1 MTPSISAV
9 ARIASLASDLVVN
22 SVSLRP
28 AVSPFTA
35 ALSTHSTTV
44 HHIPFGAD
52 PGAALLQQHA
62 HNTSNGAKFGLVS
75 YTTVS
80 HPRVLHHLIPHLAE
94 LSSTTTVLHVA
105 IPTSD
110 DLSDVL
116 VLRASLPFCIYSR
129 TAQQAHD
136 HGLLASRLARTE
148 GKAVLH
154 IFYVDVDSE
163 DISEVTDEQVD
174 AYLSAPPPSAN
185 GHANGHAKGHVNG
198 HSNGHSN
205 GHTNGHANGDAK
217 WKDDST
223 QLLRAFHA
231 ASATAVSVLRRPL
244 RAIHTHGAEEPHTV
258 LVTLAALPAS
268 LELDGVA
275 FVDVNLLKPL
285 PPANVAHA
293 IPTSAQRILV
303 LEHLRRWSVKW
314 TPLFLDVVSA
324 LQGEDSEREPRPSVQ
339 SVLVGDARGITPS
352 DIEQLLEQPAEG
364 TGRLTLG
371 SPVSASAQADAT
383 ATTLHIPK
391 HEVSYTKLLDTLF
404 GARLDIANDPARV
417 GALGAIATSP
427 EFTLGRLRGEL
438 EALKKL
444 DDDVK
449 QAMREPDLPGDLH
462 QLLGA
467 WLQAAKGKPAPAT
480 DDAARLADALEE
492 HASILKSAAARRVY
506 VNRALLKSDALAKS
520 RWIIGSDAWAYDLG
534 ASGLH
539 HAIASGL
546 NVNVL
551 LLDTTPY
558 SSRTAAS
565 RRKQDVGLY
574 AMNHGDVYVASI
586 ALYSSYSQVL
596 QALVEADRYPGPSIV
611 LAYLPYSTEESPAL
625 EILKETKRAVD
636 AGYWPL
642 YRWDPSK
649 EGDAAFTLD
658 SDAIKNELRTFLDR
672 QNHISQLVAAQPQL
686 PAELVGSLGE
696 KLRAARK
703 ARAQKAYADLLTAID
718 APPLAVLYASDG
730 GTAEKVA
737 KRLAARAKIRGLVVS
752 VAPMDAVS
760 LEDLAKEQYVAFVTS
775 VAGQG
780 EFPQNGRAFVK
791 ALSGAAARGERL
803 LSDVK
808 VGVFGMGD
816 SHYWPRPED
825 AHYYNK
831 AGKDLDA
838 RLQALG
844 AEHFVPLG
852 LGDDQD
858 ADGPE
863 TGYKAWEPL
872 VWKALGVDA
881 VEVQEAE
888 PEPITN
894 EHIKVA
900 SQYLRGTITEGLED
914 RSTGSLAPSDTQL
927 TKFHGIYQQDDRDIR
942 DERVAQGV
950 EPAYSFMIRVRMP
963 GGVCRPDQ
971 WLQMDQIAD
980 EHGCG
985 TFKITTRQT
994 FQFHGVIKR
1003 HLKSA
1008 IQDINRG
1015 LLDTLAAC
1023 GDVNRYV
1030 CSSSGFD
1037 ASTHLRHRN
1046 VIVSAIP
1053 SLSKLHAQAYD
1064 FARRVSEHLLPRTTA
1079 YHEIWLDKK
1088 LVAGEALKDAEP
1100 LYGEF
1105 YLPRKVSCF
1114 LYVPE
1119 ERQLTC
1125 ARSSK
1130 LRLQFHRQ
1138 TMSTCLLTTSASSLS
1153 STSTVT
1159 SLASTSL
1166 PVVVWA

>member
-9 ARIASLASDLVVN
+9 ARVTSLASDVVVN
-22 SVSLRP
+22 SASLRP

-35 ALSTHSTTV
+35 ALSNYSTSV

-94 LSSTTTVLHVA
+94 LSGTTTVLHIA
-105 IPTSD
+105 IPTSG

-136 HGLLASRLARTE
+136 HALLASRLARTE

-154 IFYVDVDSE
+154 IFYVDADSE
-163 DISEVTDEQVD
+163 DISEVTDEQLD
-174 AYLSAPPPSAN
+174 AYLSAPPPSTN
-185 GHANGHAKGHVNG
+185 GHANGHTNGHANG
-198 HSNGHSN
+198 HSNEQSN

-217 WKDDST
+217 STDDSA

-244 RAIHTHGAEEPHTV
+244 RAIHTHGVDEPHTV

-285 PPANVAHA
+285 PPANIAHA

-303 LEHLRRWSVKW
+303 LEHIRRWNVKW

-324 LQGEDSEREPRPSVQ
+324 LQGKGSEREPWPSVQ
-339 SVLVGDARGITPS
+339 SVLVGDARGVAPS
-352 DIEQLLEQPAEG
+352 DLEQLLQHPAEG

-371 SPVSASAQADAT
+371 SPAQAAAAAT
-383 ATTLHIPK
+383 TTTLHIPK
-391 HEVSYTKLLDTLF
+391 HEASYTKLLETLF
-404 GARLDIANDPARV
+404 GTRLEIANDPARV
-417 GALGAIATSP
+417 GVLGAVATSP

-438 EALKKL
+438 EALKRL

-467 WLQAAKGKPAPAT
+467 WLHAARGKPVPAA
-480 DDAARLADALEE
+480 DAAARLAEALEE
-492 HASILKSAAARRVY
+492 HAPILKSTAARRVY
-506 VNRALLKSDALAKS
+506 VNRALLQSDARAKS

-586 ALYSSYSQVL
+586 ALYSSYAQVL

-696 KLRAARK
+696 RLRAARK

-730 GTAEKVA
+730 GKAEKVA
-737 KRLAARAKIRGLVVS
+737 KRLAARAKIRGMVAS

-780 EFPQNGRAFVK
+780 EFPQNGRALVK
-791 ALSGAAARGERL
+791 ALGAAATRGEKL

-808 VGVFGMGD
+808 VGVFGLGD

-858 ADGPE
+858 ADGSE

-872 VWKALGVDA
+872 LWKALGVDA
-881 VEVQEAE
+881 VDVQEEE

-900 SQYLRGTITEGLED
+900 SQYLRGTIPEGLED
-914 RSTGSLAPSDTQL
+914 HSTGALAPSDTQL

-1008 IQDINRG
+1008 IQDINRV

-1023 GDVNRYV
+1023 GDVNRCV
-1030 CSSSGFD
+1030 CSPSCVNAFIN
-1037 ASTHLRHRN
+1037 LRCRN

-1064 FARRVSEHLLPRTTA
+1064 FAKRVSEHLLPRTTA

-1105 YLPRKVSCF
+1105 YLPRKVSWF
-1114 LYVPE
+1114 E
-1119 ERQLTC
+1119 
-1125 ARSSK
+1125 
-1130 LRLQFHRQ
+1130 HD
-1138 TMSTCLLTTSASSLS
+1138 SAKR
-1153 STSTVT
+1153 
-1159 SLASTSL
+1159 
-1166 PVVVWA
+1166 